1 MPEITD
7 SQHREYAQYQA
18 LGTPEEIKK
27 TQGDLE
33 KAKKEGAE
41 RRTENAALKTE
52 NEALK
57 AKVPDGAVILTGDEA
72 AAYAAVQTA
81 GLTLAQVDAGLKER
95 DTLKAA
101 VAAREHEDAWR
112 ETIKGEGW
120 ADVDGALKALSG
132 MKDFEA
138 LRPELME
145 TEVEVT
151 ANGKTERV
159 KKKVGFVTPEG
170 GTAKRA
176 GEWLKE
182 VNPLLHTAVSASKG
196 NGTTF
201 RESGPTVTTTS
212 PAGSGKAALE
222 AAKEA
227 NKKRA
232 EAGNAL
238 RPAATT

>member
-7 SQHREYAQYQA
+7 VQAREYANYQA
-18 LGTPEEIKK
+18 LGTPEDIRKA
-27 TQGDLE
+27 QGDLE
-33 KAKKEGAE
+33 KVKKEAAE
-41 RRTENAALKTE
+41 RREANAALKTE

-72 AAYAAVQTA
+72 TAYEAVKEAGGLKAAS
-81 GLTLAQVDAGLKER
+81 DGLKER
-95 DTLKAA
+95 DELKKKE
-101 VAAREHEDAWR
+101 AAREHADAWR
-112 ETIKGEGW
+112 AAIQGEGW
-120 ADVDGALKALSG
+120 ADVDGAFTALQR
-132 MKDFEA
+132 MKDFDV
-138 LRPELME
+138 LKPELRE
-145 TEVEVT
+145 TDVEVSP
-151 ANGKTERV
+151 GKTEKR
-159 KKKVGFVTPEG
+159 KIGFVTPEG

-182 VNPLLHTAVSASKG
+182 VNPLLHTAVSAAKA
-196 NGTTF
+196 NGTTL
-201 RESGPTVTTTS
+201 RETGPTQTTTS

-238 RPAATT
+238 RPVATT